1 MTGTELATMDSAE
14 IKRMQ
19 ELMGVTSGDGGGG
32 TPLLKINSLDE
43 DDNGKELPKGTFFL
57 NKSPIAYA
65 KEVTI
70 RVLGVHYQYME
81 YDPDAN
87 KLVNRTIIVPNM
99 QQEMLDEKG
108 TTRCGMPMG
117 KSKMDPDMKERFKNV
132 TAFRQLR
139 GIVSYTGKDADGNE
153 VTYENE
159 PFLMSLKGS
168 NFMPFEDE
176 VMKKLPYGRA
186 VWDYN
191 ISVSL
196 ERHKNG
202 SVIYYTAKFDPDF
215 REPLPFSQQVAE
227 SINEIASQIRSQN
240 AKVRDKHEAAI
251 RERQTNAGVLD
262 ALGDDLEQDVA

>member
-1 MTGTELATMDSAE
+1 MTGTEVATMDPAE
-14 IKRMQ
+14 MKRMQ
-19 ELMGVTSGDGGGG
+19 ELMGVTASEGGGG

-43 DDNGKELPKGTFFL
+43 DDNGKELPKGAFFL
-57 NKSPIAYA
+57 NKSPLAYA
-65 KEVTI
+65 KTVKI
-70 RVLGVHYQYME
+70 RVLGVHYQYLE

-139 GIVSYTGKDADGNE
+139 GVVSYTGKDVDGND
-153 VTYENE
+153 VTHENE

-168 NFMPFEDE
+168 NFMPFEDD
-176 VMKKLPYGRA
+176 VMKKLPFGRA
-186 VWDYN
+186 VWDFDIN
-191 ISVSL
+191 VSL

-202 SVIYYTAKFDPDF
+202 SVIYYVARFQPDF
-215 REPLPFSQQVAE
+215 TTPLPFSQEIGE
-227 SINEIASQIRSQN
+227 SINEVASQIRSQN
-240 AKVRDKHEAAI
+240 EKIRDKHEAAI

>member
-1 MTGTELATMDSAE
+1 MTGTEVAAMDPAE
-14 IKRMQ
+14 LKRMQ
-19 ELMGVTSGDGGGG
+19 EMMGVTASEGGGG

-70 RVLGVHYQYME
+70 RVLGVHYQYLE
-81 YDPDAN
+81 YDPEAG

-99 QQEMLDEKG
+99 QHEMLDEKG

-117 KSKMDPDMKERFKNV
+117 KSKMDPEMKERFKNV

-139 GIVSYTGKDADGNE
+139 GIVSYTGKDLDGNE
-153 VTYENE
+153 VTHENE
-159 PFLMSLKGS
+159 PFMMSLKGS
-168 NFMPFEDE
+168 NFMPFEDD
-176 VMKKLPYGRA
+176 VVKKLPFGRA
-186 VWDYN
+186 IWDFN
-191 ISVSL
+191 ISVNL

-202 SVIYYTAKFDPDF
+202 SVVYYVARYTPDF
-215 REPLPFSQQVAE
+215 STPLPLCAKVSE
-227 SINEIASQIRSQN
+227 SVNEIATQIRSQN
-240 AKVRDKHEAAI
+240 QKIRDKHEEAI
-251 RERQTNAGVLD
+251 RQRQSDAGVLD

>member
-1 MTGTELATMDSAE
+1 MTGTEVATMDSAE
-14 IKRMQ
+14 LKRMQ
-19 ELMGVTSGDGGGG
+19 EMMGVTASEGGGG

-70 RVLGVHYQYME
+70 RVLGVHYQYLE
-81 YDPDAN
+81 YDPEAG

-99 QQEMLDEKG
+99 QHEMLDEKG

-117 KSKMDPDMKERFKNV
+117 KSKMDPEMKERFKNV

-139 GIVSYTGKDADGNE
+139 GIVSYTGKDVDGNE
-153 VTYENE
+153 VTHENE
-159 PFLMSLKGS
+159 PFMMSLKGS
-168 NFMPFEDE
+168 NFMPFDIN
-176 VMKKLPYGRA
+176 V
-186 VWDYN
+186 N
-191 ISVSL
+191 L

-202 SVIYYTAKFDPDF
+202 SVVYYVARFSPDF
-215 REPLPFSQQVAE
+215 STPLPLCEKVSE
-227 SINEIASQIRSQN
+227 SVNEIATQIRSQN
-240 AKVRDKHEAAI
+240 QKIRDKHEEAI
-251 RERQTNAGVLD
+251 RQRQSDAGVLD